1 MEAKLRRLTYCVKP
15 SIPVHPFFVAV
26 AAGGSFFSF
35 KYVAAL
41 EQIASSLILLLMAYP
56 NKIISHPKTGQ
67 EIRFV
72 RTAKDTGGQLLE
84 MESRFQPHSKE
95 PVPHY
100 HPVQTE
106 HFTALSG
113 AIQVRLPDKVLVLKE
128 GDTLCIPPN
137 TVHSMWNPF
146 DEKAVVR
153 WEVTPALGTE
163 HFLETGMGLARDG
176 KTDEAGMPSLLQVAL
191 MASKYAGEFRLA
203 KPPYWVQRVLF
214 AVLSPLA
221 RLKGYRATY
230 PQYLD

>member
-1 MEAKLRRLTYCVKP
+1 M
-15 SIPVHPFFVAV
+15 
-26 AAGGSFFSF
+26 
-35 KYVAAL
+35 AAL
-41 EQIASSLILLLMAYP
+41 PSFTSPQKSQHMAYA

-72 RTAKDTGGQLLE
+72 RTAKDTAGQVLE

-113 AIQVRLPDKVLVLKE
+113 AIRVRLADTILTLEE

-146 DEKAVVR
+146 DQKAVVR
-153 WEVTPALGTE
+153 WWVEPALRTE

-176 KTDEAGMPSLLQVAL
+176 KTNEAGMPPLLQVAL
-191 MASKYAGEFRLA
+191 MANKYAGEFRLA
-203 KPPYWVQRVLF
+203 KPPFWLQRVLF
-214 AVLSPLA
+214 TLLSPLA

-230 PQYLD
+230 TEYLD